1 MDGVGATYE
10 KLRGRPFAQLRRRFA
25 IISDLAPFGINYFGN
40 SRTDQSEALSA
51 GKPIGVIW
59 REFFDDLGMPEICFH
74 CTRVT
79 FITWCHRQGIPE
91 NVIMKLVNHASTEIH
106 RIYQRLNVVDVHA
119 WRDRVTDPY
128 LARMAC

>member
-1 MDGVGATYE
+1 MSILPY
-10 KLRGRPFAQLRRRFA
+10 LRNIPGRFTWDRAETL
-25 IISDLAPFGINYFGN
+25 NV
-40 SRTDQSEALSA
+40 

-59 REFFDDLGMPEICFH
+59 REFFDELGMREICFH

-106 RIYQRLNVVDVHA
+106 RIYQRLNVVDVQA
-119 WRDRVTDPY
+119 WRDRVADPY
-128 LARMAC
+128 VARVAR